1 VTTTR
6 RAALAV
12 VAAIS
17 LAGLA
22 ACGSDDGAAETG
34 SPPDTTAPETAAPE
48 DTDDTED
55 DAPERIVSLSPSA
68 TEILF
73 AVGAGDQVVAVDDQS
88 DFPEDVP
95 TTDLSGYEPNV
106 EAIIEYEPDLVVA
119 DFLAEDIVAGL
130 EAAGA
135 EVLVQDAA
143 ATLEDTYDQ
152 VAELAIA
159 TGHEDEGAELVA
171 EMRADIDEL
180 VASVPDRDAAPTY
193 YHELDDTLYSVTS
206 ETFIGELYALAGL
219 ENIAD
224 EADPDGEFGGYP
236 QLSAELIVAADPDF
250 VFLADTECCG
260 QTAETLAARPGFAD
274 LSAIADGNV
283 VELSD
288 DIASRW
294 GPRVVDLL
302 ATIVEATA
310 SVPVG

>member
-1 VTTTR
+1 MTTTR

-22 ACGSDDGAAETG
+22 ACGSDDDAAETG

-48 DTDDTED
+48 DTDDTEG

-135 EVLVQDAA
+135 EVLAA
-143 ATLEDTYDQ
+143 GRRRHPR
-152 VAELAIA
+152 
-159 TGHEDEGAELVA
+159 GHLRPGR
-171 EMRADIDEL
+171 RAGDRHRPRGRGCR
-180 VASVPDRDAAPTY
+180 AGRRDAGR
-193 YHELDDTLYSVTS
+193 HRR
-206 ETFIGELYALAGL
+206 AGGL
-219 ENIAD
+219 
-224 EADPDGEFGGYP
+224 G
-236 QLSAELIVAADPDF
+236 
-250 VFLADTECCG
+250 
-260 QTAETLAARPGFAD
+260 ARP
-274 LSAIADGNV
+274 
-283 VELSD
+283 
-288 DIASRW
+288 
-294 GPRVVDLL
+294 
-302 ATIVEATA
+302 
-310 SVPVG
+310 

>member
-1 VTTTR
+1 M
-6 RAALAV
+6 
-12 VAAIS
+12 
-17 LAGLA
+17 
-22 ACGSDDGAAETG
+22 
-34 SPPDTTAPETAAPE
+34 PE
-48 DTDDTED
+48 
-55 DAPERIVSLSPSA
+55 
-68 TEILF
+68 
-73 AVGAGDQVVAVDDQS
+73 
-88 DFPEDVP
+88 
-95 TTDLSGYEPNV
+95 
-106 EAIIEYEPDLVVA
+106 
-119 DFLAEDIVAGL
+119 
-130 EAAGA
+130 
-135 EVLVQDAA
+135 
-143 ATLEDTYDQ
+143 
-152 VAELAIA
+152 
-159 TGHEDEGAELVA
+159 
-171 EMRADIDEL
+171 
-180 VASVPDRDAAPTY
+180 RDAAPTY

-206 ETFIGELYALAGL
+206 STFIGELYALAGL
-219 ENIAD
+219 ANIAD

>member
-1 VTTTR
+1 MTTTR

-22 ACGSDDGAAETG
+22 ACGSDDDTAETG
-34 SPPDTTAPETAAPE
+34 SPPDTTAPETTAPE
-48 DTDDTED
+48 DDDDSEG

-73 AVGAGDQVVAVDDQS
+73 AVGTGDQVVAVDDQS
-88 DFPEDVP
+88 DFPDDVP

-119 DFLAEDIVAGL
+119 SFLAEDIVAGL
-130 EAAGA
+130 EATGA
-135 EVLVQDAA
+135 EVLQQDAA
-143 ATLEDTYDQ
+143 ATLDDTYDQ
-152 VAELAIA
+152 IAELAIA

-171 EMRADIDEL
+171 DMRADIDEL
-180 VASVPDRDAAPTY
+180 VASVPDRDVAPTY

-206 ETFIGELYALAGL
+206 STFIGELYALAGL
-219 ENIAD
+219 ANIAD
-224 EADPDGEFGGYP
+224 AADPDGEFDGYP

-310 SVPVG
+310 PVAVG